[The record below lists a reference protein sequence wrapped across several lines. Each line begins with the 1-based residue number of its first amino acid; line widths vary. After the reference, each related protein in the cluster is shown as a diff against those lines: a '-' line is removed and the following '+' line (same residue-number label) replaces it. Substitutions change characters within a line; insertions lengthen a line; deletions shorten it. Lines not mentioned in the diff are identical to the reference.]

1 MRLLRAQAKLLGTA
15 GHGKCL
21 LKVFERP
28 KVVEYV
34 KGDLFCRDGG
44 QVGSVFSPHM
54 ESFMKLVEL
63 RNKESAALLL
73 LRYSIL
79 RVAPRTRPL
88 TRLIWG
94 RYTVLTIVFGH
105 CGCHGG
111 GLSMRTNG
119 GEDHEDESIRS
130 SLGNHKT
137 CRFWVKAPSQATKRD
152 VVV

>member
-54 ESFMKLVEL
+54 ESFMKL
-63 RNKESAALLL
+63 RKKESAGLL

-79 RVAPRTRPL
+79 RVAPSTSPL

-94 RYTVLTIVFGH
+94 RYTVLAIVFGQKAIVEV
-105 CGCHGG
+105 
-111 GLSMRTNG
+111 TE
-119 GEDHEDESIRS
+119 ED
-130 SLGNHKT
+130 
-137 CRFWVKAPSQATKRD
+137 
-152 VVV
+152 